1 VTAIAFHWRPSFAAV
16 AFCYLLLIVALSL
29 GGDLAASALTSL
41 LAATF
46 LDYFFVE
53 PYFSFRIEKPLNAL
67 ALASFLATGMV
78 IAHLVTNVRARAE
91 ISRSHHETL
100 RRLYELAQQLLAR
113 EPDGAANKDFLE
125 PFIGVFDVRAV
136 CLFDAIS
143 AELYI
148 AGDARELLEKKTGDA
163 FVRGRDD
170 DDPRN
175 QIFTR
180 CIRVGGRTTGAIG
193 FEGLE
198 SSAVTAAG
206 PLAAL
211 AAAHLERAHS
221 FRKASS
227 ASAAA
232 QTESY
237 RSAILDGLAH
247 EFKTPLSTILA
258 AAGALREVESLGP
271 HHRMMA
277 ETVELE
283 AARLGRLTSRLLR
296 TARLE
301 REEIKPWME
310 LMDVSSVIS
319 HTIEQYARA
328 SAERE
333 ISVVKECGS
342 SEVLGD
348 PELVRL
354 AMSQL
359 LDNACKYSLPGSA
372 ITVSVGRERDYIAV
386 RVLSNGNEIPVAE
399 RQKIFD
405 RFYRG
410 NDSHRMASGTGLG
423 LYVARKIALAHG
435 GKLELDSERAPAD
448 GAAFCLLL
456 PVPES
461 ERHERTT
468 DVAAAV

>member
-1 VTAIAFHWRPSFAAV
+1 MVQSIGVVIRVFAGAGKLGARLACNLERLRRELFPPIGFRFFDFLHLHNARPNPGRVDCPGSQVIHEVAAQSRPSTHPVFQSHIVHCSPCIQDLLTERTRIQSRHKNRRWLVIAA
-16 AFCYLLLIVALSL
+16 
-29 GGDLAASALTSL
+29 AACLCL
-41 LAATF
+41 LA
-46 LDYFFVE
+46 LV
-53 PYFSFRIEKPLNAL
+53 
-67 ALASFLATGMV
+67 SFLATGLV

-91 ISRSHHETL
+91 ISRSHHEML
-100 RRLYELAQQLLAR
+100 QRLYELAQQLLAR

-125 PFIGVFDVRAV
+125 PFIGVFDVCAV

-143 AELYI
+143 AELHI

-170 DDPRN
+170 DDLRN

-180 CIRVGGRTTGAIG
+180 CIRVAGRTTGAIG

-227 ASAAA
+227 AAAAA

-301 REEIKPWME
+301 CEEVKPW
-310 LMDVSSVIS
+310 S
-319 HTIEQYARA
+319 
-328 SAERE
+328 
-333 ISVVKECGS
+333 
-342 SEVLGD
+342 
-348 PELVRL
+348 
-354 AMSQL
+354 
-359 LDNACKYSLPGSA
+359 
-372 ITVSVGRERDYIAV
+372 
-386 RVLSNGNEIPVAE
+386 
-399 RQKIFD
+399 
-405 RFYRG
+405 
-410 NDSHRMASGTGLG
+410 
-423 LYVARKIALAHG
+423 
-435 GKLELDSERAPAD
+435 
-448 GAAFCLLL
+448 
-456 PVPES
+456 
-461 ERHERTT
+461 
-468 DVAAAV
+468 